1 MATAY
6 ILINTEVGYE
16 NNVRQQLV
24 TINGIKDLTV
34 VYGLYDIIIKIEQPT
49 IKDLKALI
57 FSKIRKLEH
66 VKSTITLV
74 GIEKADEIP

>member
-1 MATAY
+1 MAIAY

-16 NNVRQQLV
+16 NNVRQQLE

-34 VYGLYDIIIKIEQPT
+34 VYGLYDIIVKVEQPT
-49 IKDLKALI
+49 IKDLKSLI
-57 FSKIRKLEH
+57 FSKVRKLAH

-74 GIEKADEIP
+74 GIEKAT